1 MKRGFLSNFYIVLNS
16 KYIVRTNYKEA
27 LKFGFYEFQSI
38 RDWYREVTSEV
49 GMHRDLVLYWVRIAS
64 LLVTPIAPH
73 FSEHVWTGIL
83 QEPSSV
89 QLATWPTPATPV
101 DVTIIES
108 GAYMRGTVKTIRDAE
123 ISFQKAMAKAR
134 GKKGAQDQKLFDPTK
149 AKAVRVYV
157 ATQFPEWQDQCVE
170 AVKRSYMK
178 EEDKVDDAG
187 VKRILTENGLIK
199 DKRAMPFVQLF
210 KVN

>member
-1 MKRGFLSNFYIVLNS
+1 
-16 KYIVRTNYKEA
+16 
-27 LKFGFYEFQSI
+27 
-38 RDWYREVTSEV
+38 
-49 GMHRDLVLYWVRIAS
+49 MHQDLVLYWIRIAS

-73 FSEHVWTGIL
+73 FAEHIWSGVL
-83 QEPSSV
+83 QGPWSV
-89 QLATWPTPATPV
+89 QLASWPTPATPV

-123 ISFQKAMAKAR
+123 ISFLKAMAKAK

-149 AKAVRVYV
+149 PKAVRIYV
-157 ATQFPEWQDQCVE
+157 ATQFPEWQNQCVDT
-170 AVKRSYMK
+170 VKLCYIK
-178 EEDKVDDAG
+178 DADKVDDTR
-187 VKRILTENGLIK
+187 VKQLLTEKGLIK